1 MNIDSTAA
9 LTARKETVIDAPL
22 DQVWALQTDID
33 GWPAW
38 QPDVTTARL
47 EGALEA
53 GTIFRWKA
61 KGLNIVSTLQAVEP
75 GRTIGWTGDS
85 IGMRAVHIW
94 HFEPQAGGTRVVTEE
109 SLSGWFPRLMK
120 MFSPAFLENSLAAS
134 LQTLKT
140 RAERR

>member
-22 DQVWALQTDID
+22 DRVWALQTDID

-38 QPDVTTARL
+38 QPDITTARL
-47 EGALEA
+47 EGALQP

-61 KGLNIVSTLQAVEP
+61 KGLAIVSTLRAVEP

-94 HFEPQAGGTRVVTEE
+94 HFEPRGDQTHVLTEE
-109 SLSGWFPRLMK
+109 SLSGWFPRLLK
-120 MFSPAFLENSLAAS
+120 LFSPAFLENSLAAS
-134 LQTLKT
+134 LQTLKSQ
-140 RAERR
+140 AERR